1 MPFGEELLRTR
12 LSSGVEF
19 CDTTLRELCSKLF
32 VSLPRRDQRARAA
45 EYVRGLL
52 EVNGRK
58 SIRNIAA
65 LIGDSATEQKLHHF
79 VSSSTWDW
87 SLVRRELA
95 HHVFATAAPQA
106 WVVRP
111 MVIHKAGEHSVGV
124 ERRFLAD
131 VGQVVS
137 AQRATG
143 VWAASADMSAPVNWR
158 LHLPT
163 AWLNDR
169 KRRIRAS
176 IPDEVTEKSADDCA
190 IETYLA
196 MSSDWGLPARP
207 VVIDGPGTD
216 MASLL
221 GKVNRVLVRI
231 GGARQLTVRDTA
243 LTGRGNNELPAR
255 EIIGMCRDLRR
266 PVTVAGRTTLVAAV
280 RVAIPARPG
289 ELLLMGE
296 WESGRGW
303 PTRLWITD
311 MTDQGPSDLL
321 RLGRLTHRV
330 DRDFTRIA
338 DQVGMRDYAGRSYDG
353 WHRHTTLA
361 SVAHTIAVLGGA
373 SRDDEISRAC

>member
-1 MPFGEELLRTR
+1 MPSDLDLG
-12 LSSGVEF
+12 
-19 CDTTLRELCSKLF
+19 DTTLGELCSRLF
-32 VSLPRRDQRARAA
+32 VSLPRKDQRARAA
-45 EYVRGLL
+45 EYVCGLL
-52 EVNGRK
+52 EVDGRK

-65 LIGDSATEQKLHHF
+65 LIGGATTEQKLHHF

-87 SLVRRELA
+87 RLVRRALA
-95 HHVFATAAPQA
+95 QYVFTIAPPRA

-111 MVIHKAGEHSVGV
+111 LVIQKAGEHSVGV

-131 VGQVVS
+131 IGQVVN

-169 KRRIRAS
+169 ERRARAA
-176 IPDEVTEKSADDCA
+176 IPDGVTEKSPADCA
-190 IETYLA
+190 VETYLT

-207 VVIDGPGTD
+207 VVIDGRDTEV
-216 MASLL
+216 AVLL
-221 GKVNRVLVRI
+221 GRVSRVLARI
-231 GGARQLTVRDTA
+231 GGALPLTVRDPV
-243 LTGRGNNELPAR
+243 LTGRGNDELPAR

-280 RVAIPARPG
+280 RVALPSRPG

-296 WESGRGW
+296 WGSARGW

-311 MTDQGPSDLL
+311 MLDEPPAELL
-321 RLGRLTHRV
+321 ELDRLTQRV

-338 DQVGMRDYAGRSYDG
+338 DQVGIRDYTGRSYDG

-361 SVAHTIAVLGGA
+361 SVAHTVAVLSGDV
-373 SRDDEISRAC
+373 RDDEISRAC